1 MSQPGKNIDQEICA
15 VLCSKNQQGMNLLFD
30 AYYKR
35 LVVWADTFLRDLN
48 LAEDVVQDLFVSIW
62 KDKIYLNFKPET
74 LASFLH
80 VSVRNRCF
88 KRIEKRDV
96 FRNALVLDHVDLAF
110 EEYNERHD
118 LIVSRVLEEMALL
131 PERSRE
137 VMNSVFVEGLKYR
150 EVAERYGISVS
161 TVKTLLGNSVKKLRE
176 QLDKELFSS
185 FLLFYCR
192 RKSC

>member
-1 MSQPGKNIDQEICA
+1 MNNSGKNKDQEIC
-15 VLCSKNQQGMNLLFD
+15 VMLSSKNQKGMDLLFD
-30 AYYKR
+30 AYYKP

-62 KDKIYLNFKPET
+62 KDKIYERFKPET
-74 LASFLH
+74 LASFLR

-96 FRNALVLDHVDLAF
+96 FRNAAMLDHVDLVF
-110 EEYNERHD
+110 EDYNEHHD
-118 LIVSRVLEEMALL
+118 QIVSRVLEEMALL

-137 VMNSVFVEGLKYR
+137 IMNCVFLEGLKYR

-176 QLDKELFSS
+176 RLNKELFSG

-192 RKSC
+192 RK

>member
-1 MSQPGKNIDQEICA
+1 MNNSGRKKDQEIC
-15 VLCSKNQQGMNLLFD
+15 VMLSSMNQKGMELLFD
-30 AYYKR
+30 AYYKP
-35 LVVWADTFLRDLN
+35 LVVWADTFLRDMN

-62 KDKIYLNFKPET
+62 KDKVYLRFKPET
-74 LASFLH
+74 LSSFLH

-88 KRIEKRDV
+88 KRIERRDV
-96 FRNALVLDHVDLAF
+96 FRNASVLDHVELVF

-118 LIVSRVLEEMALL
+118 QLVSRVLEEMALL

-137 VMNSVFVEGLKYR
+137 IMNCVFLEGLKYR

-176 QLDKELFSS
+176 RLNKELFSG

-192 RKSC
+192 WR

>member
-1 MSQPGKNIDQEICA
+1 MNNSGRKKDQEIC
-15 VLCSKNQQGMNLLFD
+15 VMLSSMNQKGMDLLFD
-30 AYYKR
+30 AYYKP
-35 LVVWADTFLRDLN
+35 LVVWADTFLRDMN

-62 KDKIYLNFKPET
+62 KDKVYLRFKPET
-74 LASFLH
+74 LSSFLH

-96 FRNALVLDHVDLAF
+96 FRNASVLDHVELVF

-118 LIVSRVLEEMALL
+118 QLVSRVLEEMALL

-137 VMNSVFVEGLKYR
+137 IMNCVFLEGLKYR

-176 QLDKELFSS
+176 RLNKELFSG

-192 RKSC
+192 WR

>member
-1 MSQPGKNIDQEICA
+1 MNNSGKNKDQEIC
-15 VLCSKNQQGMNLLFD
+15 VMLSSKNQKGMDLLFD
-30 AYYKR
+30 AYYKP

-62 KDKIYLNFKPET
+62 KDKVYLRFKPET
-74 LASFLH
+74 LASFLY

-96 FRNALVLDHVDLAF
+96 FRNASVLDHVDLVF

-118 LIVSRVLEEMALL
+118 QIVSRVLEEMALL

-137 VMNSVFVEGLKYR
+137 IMNCVFLEGLKYR

-176 QLDKELFSS
+176 RLNKELFSG

-192 RKSC
+192 RK

>member
-1 MSQPGKNIDQEICA
+1 MNNSGRKKDQEIC
-15 VLCSKNQQGMNLLFD
+15 VMLSSMNQKGMELLFD
-30 AYYKR
+30 AYYKP
-35 LVVWADTFLRDLN
+35 LVVWADTFLRDMN

-62 KDKIYLNFKPET
+62 KDKVYLRFKPET
-74 LASFLH
+74 LSSFLH

-96 FRNALVLDHVDLAF
+96 FRNASVLDHVELVF

-118 LIVSRVLEEMALL
+118 QLVSRVLEEMALL

-137 VMNSVFVEGLKYR
+137 IMNCVFLKGLKYR

-176 QLDKELFSS
+176 RLNKELFSG

-192 RKSC
+192 WR

>member
-1 MSQPGKNIDQEICA
+1 VNNSGRKKDQEIC
-15 VLCSKNQQGMNLLFD
+15 VMLSSMNQKGMDLLFD
-30 AYYKR
+30 AYYKP
-35 LVVWADTFLRDLN
+35 LVVWADTFLRDMN

-62 KDKIYLNFKPET
+62 KDKVYLRFKPET
-74 LASFLH
+74 LSSFLH

-96 FRNALVLDHVDLAF
+96 FRNASVLDHVELVF

-118 LIVSRVLEEMALL
+118 QLVSRVLEEMALL

-137 VMNSVFVEGLKYR
+137 IMNCVFLEGLKYR

-176 QLDKELFSS
+176 RLNKELFSG

-192 RKSC
+192 WR

>member
-1 MSQPGKNIDQEICA
+1 MDNSGKNKDQEICI
-15 VLCSKNQQGMNLLFD
+15 VLCSKSQKGMDMLFD
-30 AYYKR
+30 VYYKP

-62 KDKIYLNFKPET
+62 KDKVYLKFKPET
-74 LASFLH
+74 LASFLY

-96 FRNALVLDHVDLAF
+96 FRNALKLDHVNLAF

-118 LIVSRVLEEMALL
+118 QIVSRVLEEMALL

-137 VMNSVFVEGLKYR
+137 IMNCVFLEGLKYR

-176 QLDKELFSS
+176 RLDKELFSG

-192 RKSC
+192 RE

>member
-1 MSQPGKNIDQEICA
+1 MNNSGRKKDQEIC
-15 VLCSKNQQGMNLLFD
+15 VMLSSMNQKGMDLLFD
-30 AYYKR
+30 AYYKP
-35 LVVWADTFLRDLN
+35 LVVWADTFLRDMN

-62 KDKIYLNFKPET
+62 KDKVYLRFKPET
-74 LASFLH
+74 LSSFLH
-80 VSVRNRCF
+80 VSVRNRSF

-96 FRNALVLDHVDLAF
+96 FRNASVLDHVELVF

-118 LIVSRVLEEMALL
+118 QLVSRVLEEMALL

-137 VMNSVFVEGLKYR
+137 IMNCVFLEGLKYR

-176 QLDKELFSS
+176 RLNKELFSG

-192 RKSC
+192 WR

>member
-1 MSQPGKNIDQEICA
+1 MNNSGKNKDQEIC
-15 VLCSKNQQGMNLLFD
+15 VMLSSKNQKGMDLLFD
-30 AYYKR
+30 AYYKP

-62 KDKIYLNFKPET
+62 KDKVYLRFKPET
-74 LASFLH
+74 LASFLY

-96 FRNALVLDHVDLAF
+96 FRNASVLDHVDLVF

-118 LIVSRVLEEMALL
+118 QIVSRVLEEMALL

-137 VMNSVFVEGLKYR
+137 IMNCVFLEGLKYR

-176 QLDKELFSS
+176 RLNQELFSG
-185 FLLFYCR
+185 FLLFYCC
-192 RKSC
+192 RK

>member
-1 MSQPGKNIDQEICA
+1 MNNSGKNKDQEIC
-15 VLCSKNQQGMNLLFD
+15 VMLSSKNQKGMDLLFD
-30 AYYKR
+30 AYYKP

-62 KDKIYLNFKPET
+62 KDKIYERFKPET

-96 FRNALVLDHVDLAF
+96 FRNASVLDHVDLVF
-110 EEYNERHD
+110 EDYNERHD
-118 LIVSRVLEEMALL
+118 QIVSRVLEEMALL

-137 VMNSVFVEGLKYR
+137 IMNCVFLEGLKYR

-176 QLDKELFSS
+176 RLNKELFSG

-192 RKSC
+192 RK

>member
-1 MSQPGKNIDQEICA
+1 MNNSGRKKDQEIC
-15 VLCSKNQQGMNLLFD
+15 VMLSSMNQKGMELLFD
-30 AYYKR
+30 AYYKP
-35 LVVWADTFLRDLN
+35 LVVWADTFLRDMN
-48 LAEDVVQDLFVSIW
+48 LAEDVEQDLFVSIW
-62 KDKIYLNFKPET
+62 KDKVYLRFKPET
-74 LASFLH
+74 LSSFLH

-96 FRNALVLDHVDLAF
+96 FRNASVLDHVELVF

-118 LIVSRVLEEMALL
+118 QLVSRVLEEMALL

-137 VMNSVFVEGLKYR
+137 IMNCVFLEGLKYR

-176 QLDKELFSS
+176 RLNKELFSG

-192 RKSC
+192 WR

>member
-1 MSQPGKNIDQEICA
+1 MLS
-15 VLCSKNQQGMNLLFD
+15 SMNQKGMDLLFD
-30 AYYKR
+30 AYYKP
-35 LVVWADTFLRDLN
+35 LVVWADTFLRDMN

-62 KDKIYLNFKPET
+62 KDKVYLRFKQET
-74 LASFLH
+74 LSSFLH

-96 FRNALVLDHVDLAF
+96 FRNASVLDHVELVF

-118 LIVSRVLEEMALL
+118 QLVSRVLEEMALL

-137 VMNSVFVEGLKYR
+137 IMNCVFLEGLKYR

-176 QLDKELFSS
+176 RLNKELFSG

-192 RKSC
+192 WR

>member
-1 MSQPGKNIDQEICA
+1 MNNSGRKKDQEIC
-15 VLCSKNQQGMNLLFD
+15 VMLSSMNQKGMDLLFD
-30 AYYKR
+30 AYYKP
-35 LVVWADTFLRDLN
+35 LVVWADTFLRDMN

-62 KDKIYLNFKPET
+62 KDKVYLRFKPET
-74 LASFLH
+74 LSSFLH

-96 FRNALVLDHVDLAF
+96 FRNASVLDHVELVF

-118 LIVSRVLEEMALL
+118 QLVSRVLEEMALL

-137 VMNSVFVEGLKYR
+137 IMNCVFLEGLKYR

-176 QLDKELFSS
+176 RLDKELFSG
-185 FLLFYCR
+185 FLFFYCR
-192 RKSC
+192 RE

>member
-1 MSQPGKNIDQEICA
+1 MNNSGRKKDQEIC
-15 VLCSKNQQGMNLLFD
+15 VMLSSMNQKGMELLFD
-30 AYYKR
+30 AYYKP
-35 LVVWADTFLRDLN
+35 LVVWADTFLRDMN

-62 KDKIYLNFKPET
+62 KDKVYLRFKPET
-74 LASFLH
+74 LSSFLH

-96 FRNALVLDHVDLAF
+96 FRNASVLDHVELVF

-118 LIVSRVLEEMALL
+118 QLVSRVLEEMALL

-137 VMNSVFVEGLKYR
+137 IMNCVFLEGLKYR

-176 QLDKELFSS
+176 RLNKELFSG

-192 RKSC
+192 WR